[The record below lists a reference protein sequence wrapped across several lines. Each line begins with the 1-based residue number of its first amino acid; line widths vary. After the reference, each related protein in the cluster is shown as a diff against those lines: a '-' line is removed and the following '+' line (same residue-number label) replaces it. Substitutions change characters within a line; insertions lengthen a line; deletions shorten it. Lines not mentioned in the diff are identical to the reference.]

1 MQAHCPFKVQAM
13 CLMKLFKFLYTQSN
27 CCILFK
33 WCSLHADNGNRSKS
47 GGLETMVLPHCCLS
61 PRRSLWCL
69 IWKLLATNTSY
80 TFSDVITSY
89 VYTTVI
95 IYFPSCDK
103 LCDHFHDT
111 IRISNMIKSKSD
123 VYIISYHCICTKHEI
138 TNVRSSQTYWPYKTS
153 EPNVLLQHTFFCQCR
168 IIFGNNATG

>member
-1 MQAHCPFKVQAM
+1 
-13 CLMKLFKFLYTQSN
+13 
-27 CCILFK
+27 
-33 WCSLHADNGNRSKS
+33 
-47 GGLETMVLPHCCLS
+47 MVLPHCCLS
-61 PRRSLWCL
+61 PRRRLWYL
-69 IWKLLATNTSY
+69 IWNLLAINTSY

-103 LCDHFHDT
+103 LCGHFHNT
-111 IRISNMIKSKSD
+111 IRISNMMKPKSD

-153 EPNVLLQHTFFCQCR
+153 EPKCITTTHIFLPMSNYFWKQCDRVTLIFIWCNNVR
-168 IIFGNNATG
+168 IFSPCVWSAMWHDIPVFYVCI